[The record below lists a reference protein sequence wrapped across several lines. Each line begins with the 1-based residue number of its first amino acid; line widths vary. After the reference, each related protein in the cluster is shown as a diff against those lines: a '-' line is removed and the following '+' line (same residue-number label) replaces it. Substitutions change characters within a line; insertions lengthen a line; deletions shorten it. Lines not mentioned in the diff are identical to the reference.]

1 MYSAHFAWTR
11 TIVRGDRSPRT
22 SARGERR
29 TRLLRGL
36 GAAVR
41 AARTERGLTLRALAK
56 TARVS
61 ERFLVQLETGEGNI
75 SVARL
80 ADVADALGT
89 SASELLARGAE
100 HPAGLDRVVAL
111 LGLRGAGKTAI
122 GQRLA
127 LALGVPFV
135 ELDALVT
142 ERAGMS
148 LPSIFEIHGEAWF
161 RRVEREA
168 LEHFLDGAK
177 AAVLATS
184 GSLVSDAR
192 TFEVLR
198 ARARTVWL
206 KARAAEH
213 WDRVVAQGDVRP
225 MSGRANAKSELRALL
240 ALRTP
245 LYAQADLTID
255 TSGLSLDEAT
265 RRVLRALLREGPRK

>member
-1 MYSAHFAWTR
+1 MDTHYSSKAGEAKDGGK
-11 TIVRGDRSPRT
+11 VRAD
-22 SARGERR
+22 RR

-56 TARVS
+56 SAHVS
-61 ERFLVQLETGEGNI
+61 ERFLVQLETGAGNI

-89 SASELLARGAE
+89 SPAELLARGAE

-111 LGLRGAGKTAI
+111 LGLRGAGKTSI

-127 LALGVPFV
+127 LTLGVPFV
-135 ELDALVT
+135 ELDALVA

-148 LPSIFEIHGEAWF
+148 LPSIFDIHGEVYF
-161 RRVEREA
+161 RKTEHDA
-168 LEHFLDGAK
+168 LEHFLDASR

-192 TFEVLR
+192 TYGLLR

-213 WDRVVAQGDVRP
+213 WDRVVGQGDVRP
-225 MSGRANAKSELRALL
+225 MTGRANAKSELRALL

-245 LYAQADLTID
+245 LYAQADLTVD

-265 RRVLRALLREGPRK
+265 RRVLRALQREGPRR

>member
-1 MYSAHFAWTR
+1 MDTHYSL
-11 TIVRGDRSPRT
+11 RGQEPKDER
-22 SARGERR
+22 ARGERR